1 MVRAM
6 MWALGFLFVAS
17 LALSLETCSARPSRP
32 ASRWSRPSD
41 CCWPCWPARHPGPAR
56 LSRCGYGVTCSGVGV
71 KAVALET
78 KEYLHCIVTKT
89 ARYHVRC
96 STGAAIVTPVDY
108 ELFL

>member
-1 MVRAM
+1 MQLADRYRWEAEYPDGRIETVGESIAGAIRVSVIPVGDAWLPRHDLVGLEFVR
-6 MWALGFLFVAS
+6 
-17 LALSLETCSARPSRP
+17 
-32 ASRWSRPSD
+32 
-41 CCWPCWPARHPGPAR
+41 
-56 LSRCGYGVTCSGVGV
+56 RCGYGVTCSGVGV